1 MADKKGLPE
10 ILDNISRR
18 QVMKNVGKGLT
29 GVATNIIVP
38 PLTSVAVKGI
48 STLAKGSSILKKL
61 PMTKLLIKKYFKIEL
76 ARDKLYDKLAKSNTD
91 RVPIKNRT
99 STYSLRSFYRELK
112 QELREKID
120 IENRLKNTDIKKAP
134 LEEPVRLQNRLEDLN
149 RVLDIKF
156 RAIEGDSSFYNL
168 QFSKQQ
174 KQSLKDLLD
183 LDAQQTE
190 IQVIAKKEKV
200 PFNYYFD
207 KIKNIKRIK
216 AEPAWK
222 ESAVKNE
229 NWLIDDAFKDTREL
243 ESSAEELA
251 ILNTPEEAT
260 RISQGFL
267 DGTIPYNTSVNQ
279 LQHNRTLS
287 IHQKTLDDPTV
298 SNELKN
304 KVSQRMAEIYIEEEK
319 NKLNTSIYSDKVY
332 SSFKLRDPN
341 EEKTLYKTFGNE
353 LTKVAKTIG
362 TDYVKEKFITKENKP
377 GPWLKKLADYV
388 KSLKTPKAPSGPTI
402 ESDKVRAE
410 QAKEVKEVK
419 QKVTPKRNLVQD
431 LKGVGK
437 VIKASP
443 YVAGTLTAL
452 TPTEL
457 DPEGTAELP
466 LETSPRGYGVR
477 RENRGRSSRDPNKNY
492 NTQRFI

>member
-419 QKVTPKRNLVQD
+419 QQPKQEVTPKRNLVQD

-437 VIKASP
+437 RLKYSP
-443 YVAGTLTAL
+443 LGAAL
-452 TPTEL
+452 YATEVG
-457 DPEGTAELP
+457 DAELP